1 MLKIPTTIA
10 VQSLLSIEGVARGY
24 REKPLSYT
32 DFPLFDPPIKQM
44 KGRRGML
51 FLWADAD
58 EQG

>member
-10 VQSLLSIEGVARGY
+10 VQSLLSVEGVARN
-24 REKPLSYT
+24 RSPTPAS
-32 DFPLFDPPIKQM
+32 PLFDPPIKQM

-58 EQG
+58 KKG